1 LSTGQLGT
9 GTGSLPVSPNAKKS
23 GGWGRAI
30 ARYQAD
36 NAKLRIDLNKQEA
49 KIAELKS
56 LVAKQ
61 QATIAQQ
68 QKGMENLAATLKEQ
82 ASKIQK
88 VSDEVELKKPAT
100 QTASNK

>member
-1 LSTGQLGT
+1 LRNQIGQH
-9 GTGSLPVSPNAKKS
+9 
-23 GGWGRAI
+23 
-30 ARYQAD
+30 
-36 NAKLRIDLNKQEA
+36 EA

-61 QATIAQQ
+61 QATIVQQ

-100 QTASNK
+100 QTAANK